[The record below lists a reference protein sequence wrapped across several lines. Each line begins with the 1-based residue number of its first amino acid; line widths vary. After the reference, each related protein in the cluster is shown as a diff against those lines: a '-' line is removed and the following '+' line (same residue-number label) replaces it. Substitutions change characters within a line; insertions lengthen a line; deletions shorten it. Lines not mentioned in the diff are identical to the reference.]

1 MYDAIYKSLFQYR
14 LQQPE
19 VFDIVIHPNNLVYI
33 KNAIDSVLDKK
44 ISDEDFVLYSIE
56 FLQIWFT
63 NPHND
68 ALSLASTINRI
79 NFHWVKRFHQ
89 IKKNNLVIRE
99 KYLKAANNN
108 FVGQPNEFIAPI
120 NTQRSR
126 ILVLDEGYGKNAIS
140 GKEESSRLF

>member
-19 VFDIVIHPNNLVYI
+19 VFDIIINPMNLMYVKSAI
-33 KNAIDSVLDKK
+33 NALLGANITDV
-44 ISDEDFVLYSIE
+44 EFQQYSIE
-56 FLQIWFT
+56 YLQIWFS

-68 ALSLASTINRI
+68 SLSLQTTINRI

-89 IKKNNLVIRE
+89 IKKSNVAIRQN
-99 KYLKAANNN
+99 YLKAAKNS
-108 FVGQPNEFIAPI
+108 FVGQPREFTEPI

-126 ILVLDEGYGKNAIS
+126 ILVLDQGYGENAIS
-140 GKEESSRLF
+140 GKEESARLF